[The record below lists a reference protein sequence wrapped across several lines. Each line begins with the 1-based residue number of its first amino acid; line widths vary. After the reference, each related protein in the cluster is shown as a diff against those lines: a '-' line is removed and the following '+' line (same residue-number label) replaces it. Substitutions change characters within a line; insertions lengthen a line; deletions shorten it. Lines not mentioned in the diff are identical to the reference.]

1 LTDAPANDNNH
12 HTIISIRAVCDM
24 TSLSRTAISKFRAAG
39 KFPAEVALGERRI
52 GFVRAEVMAWIEER
66 INARKA
72 A

>member
-1 LTDAPANDNNH
+1 MTDQ
-12 HTIISIRAVCDM
+12 ILISINDVCDM

-52 GFVRAEVMAWIEER
+52 GFVRAEVVAWIEER
-66 INARKA
+66 IAARA